1 MKNMII
7 GIKQYYV
14 IQKKLTMKV
23 ARRLKAKAKRKR
35 NIYKLETNYIFKESV
50 ELLSSLNKNKVLFKF
65 FKVEKAEFEIK
76 NINKI

>member
-7 GIKQYYV
+7 GIKQYSV

-35 NIYKLETNYIFKESV
+35 KRNIYKLETDYIFKESV

-65 FKVEKAEFEIK
+65 FKVEKAEL
-76 NINKI
+76 